1 MMYTLNELLKK
12 VVDIDCSDL
21 HLSVGTP
28 PRVRKN
34 GQLTPIEGEK
44 LLDLLKKTN
53 LRPNNNRLNIMY
65 DKPSDYLYYE
75 TINNKNNSENIN
87 NNK

>member
-1 MMYTLNELLKK
+1 MYTLNELLKK

-34 GQLTPIEGEK
+34 GQLT
-44 LLDLLKKTN
+44 LKI
-53 LRPNNNRLNIMY
+53 RSSIF
-65 DKPSDYLYYE
+65 
-75 TINNKNNSENIN
+75 NKRGAN
-87 NNK
+87 